1 MRSGKKH
8 KPLATEIH
16 GGAGRMETETK
27 IAIETVT
34 DIVAARQRARD
45 LACAVGFSPSEST
58 VLAAVISELARNIVL
73 YAKSGEVSLQTVDN
87 GARRGLIIVASD
99 NGPGISD
106 VQRALMGG
114 YSTSGGLGLGLCGV
128 KRIVDELDIDSK
140 VGRGTTITAKKWQ
153 CRE

>member
-1 MRSGKKH
+1 MSFGKNH
-8 KPLATEIH
+8 KPLAAAIQ
-16 GGAGRMETETK
+16 GGVGRMETEIRVA
-27 IAIETVT
+27 IASVA

-45 LACAVGFSPSEST
+45 LAFAMGFSPAEST

-73 YAKSGEVSLQTVDN
+73 YAKSGEMSLRVVNN
-87 GARRGLIIVASD
+87 GARRGVEIVAAD
-99 NGPGISD
+99 NGPGIAD

-128 KRIVDELDIDSK
+128 RRIMDELDIDSRI
-140 VGRGTTITAKKWQ
+140 GGGTIVTARKWQ